1 MTTETKTQTAQWSNA
16 KKWDWR
22 DDLWQEVEDCAYI
35 IDGESMQRKFEALLG
50 LRDYLK
56 EEMKR
61 PDFTTNYPEGNTSD
75 WALYAVH
82 HLVDSLTQHIDPEYL
97 RVRDAILKPLAQ
109 QLTELAEA
117 ESRPK
122 GQDN

>member
-1 MTTETKTQTAQWSNA
+1 
-16 KKWDWR
+16 
-22 DDLWQEVEDCAYI
+22 
-35 IDGESMQRKFEALLG
+35 MQRKFEALLG

-61 PDFTTNYPEGNTSD
+61 PDFTANYPEGNTSD